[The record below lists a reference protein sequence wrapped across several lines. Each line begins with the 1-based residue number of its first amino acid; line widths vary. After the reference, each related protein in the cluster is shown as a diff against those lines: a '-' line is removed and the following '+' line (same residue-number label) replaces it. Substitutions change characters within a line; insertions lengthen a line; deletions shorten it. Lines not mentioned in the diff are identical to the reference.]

1 MNEHLDLPVGEL
13 ETVAAVGPDA
23 TVQVRFKGQRPDDK
37 CLLKLTVKTEFLKAI
52 HAAKERGG
60 SVWVRFYIQEKGTTD
75 PALKG
80 GAKDPVLY
88 QPQLVVRD
96 ILE

>member
-1 MNEHLDLPVGEL
+1 MNEHLELPVGEL
-13 ETVAAVGPDA
+13 ETVATVEHNA

-37 CLLKLTVKTEFLKAI
+37 CLLELTVNTDFLKAI

-60 SVWVRFYIQEKGTTD
+60 SVWVRFEVAYSKSLLD
-75 PALKG
+75 PH
-80 GAKDPVLY
+80 
-88 QPQLVVRD
+88 LVVRD